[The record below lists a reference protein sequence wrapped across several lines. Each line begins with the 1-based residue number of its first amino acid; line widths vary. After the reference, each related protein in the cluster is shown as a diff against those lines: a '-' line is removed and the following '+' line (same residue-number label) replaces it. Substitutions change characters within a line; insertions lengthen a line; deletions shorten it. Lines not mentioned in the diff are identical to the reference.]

1 MMDSL
6 NELLVI
12 IVGSIVDDENSVE
25 VTSHQTDKGILFEVT
40 VGKDDLGK
48 VIGKQGRIANAIR
61 TVLKASGAKLSERVM
76 VNILNKPLEV
86 A

>member
-1 MMDSL
+1 MDSL

>member
-1 MMDSL
+1 MDSL

-76 VNILNKPLEV
+76 VNVLNKPLE
-86 A
+86 AA

>member
-1 MMDSL
+1 MDSL

-76 VNILNKPLEV
+76 VNILNKPLE
-86 A
+86 AA

>member
-1 MMDSL
+1 MDSL

-25 VTSHQTDKGILFEVT
+25 ITSHQTDKGILFEVT